1 MKRKLFAGLVAKCDG
16 IFNALKSNR
25 NVLGLVVSS
34 LCFFGSARAQVSSYT
49 FSQSSGTY
57 AAISGGTVAASGTAL
72 DDGVVSVTLPTAFA
86 YNGSSIATVGFSA
99 NGYLIMGNATSH
111 GNSNPLSSTVSS
123 NGVISVLGMDL
134 VANATTSEQRWQ
146 QIGNEII
153 FQWKEFKRY
162 NSTPFSN
169 EVVSFQIR
177 LNTSTGSINFIYDG
191 STSINASTASIPQ
204 VGLRGTTNSD
214 YNARRLTTSVPDAS
228 PAWNDTAPAT
238 TNAHNVRFT
247 STSVAAY
254 PSPGL
259 TFTWSPVTCS
269 GIPTGLTSTSITTTT
284 ATINWTAPSSA
295 PANGYEYYYSTSN
308 TTPTAAQTPSG
319 TTGAGVTTANISLL
333 SAATTYYYWVR
344 SNCNGTDKSVWSA
357 VGSFT
362 TACIAP
368 NAPSAVVTSSITS
381 TTLTVGFS
389 PASPVPSGYM
399 LFMSTTTTAL
409 PTLTNG
415 TSYMAGNN
423 YTIGGNVYRCV
434 ASYGTAT
441 SYNLTGGIPNT
452 QHNYFVFSAN
462 TTNSCFNA
470 PWYSSG
476 VSGYAITCPAVASSP
491 TNSTTSNS
499 ATVSWS
505 PPATG
510 GTALP
515 IKYRFELYSDA
526 LRTAAV
532 SGYPLSDTTSP
543 VNIPGLSSGTTY
555 YYRIITYTTS
565 CNSANLDG
573 SFTTACGVES
583 APTALQ
589 NFSSYSGTAPAP
601 NCWSEAKGALSGGAL
616 TGTISD
622 WVLKANGFAN
632 ISSANPGVSI
642 NLYGGTTGAPEN
654 DWIISNVINLGAT
667 SGAHRLKY
675 KMAVTSYNGPAAQT
689 TLGTHIVRVV
699 VSTDAGATWNAANV
713 IKSYTGAATYSNT
726 GIEEIIVLNYTGNV
740 KIGFLATTTGN
751 SPDIDFH
758 IDDFVVE
765 AVPTDAVDYA
775 NVQFPGVSTTT
786 SGTSVDIY
794 GQAYEPGVTAPA
806 GAATGLVV
814 WYSKN
819 ATDVDPSSVAWTGTW
834 TLAAYNGQGAGAGAN
849 NDEWKGSI
857 TPITGQADTYY
868 SFRYQ
873 LNGGPMMYGGYSSSG
888 GGFWNGTTNK
898 NGKLSV
904 NYEVYTTAVAPNNTV
919 NTTIDVYLRDFDGIT
934 NFYTDAQTSIW
945 MYAGVQVSPS
955 SQFQYIGTTS
965 QDFAN
970 TSTLVEFVRQSTN
983 PNVYKATIKFADY
996 FCIPAGTTVEGI
1008 NLLFRNQYSN
1018 AGNDKTVDLFLDLTD
1033 ATVAVNAPA
1042 LTATTAITNNSA
1054 AINWTAPTSGAVK
1067 GYDYY
1072 YSTSNTAPTAGT
1084 TPSGSTLAGVT
1095 TANLTSLLAST
1106 NYYVW
1111 ARTKGCGSS
1120 ASAWS
1125 IIGSFTTA
1133 CGTIIAFPF
1142 TETFETSSTTRN
1154 CWTQIQEVGSY
1165 SWTYAT
1171 GAGAGGITS
1180 AHGGTLNARFVS
1192 ITGTASAVT
1201 KLVSPVM
1208 DLTSVTN
1215 PVLGFWYGQEYW
1227 TGQIN
1232 ALKIYYRVN
1241 AASPWVLLTSY
1252 SGQINA
1258 WTEIENLALPNPS
1271 ATYQIAFEGISN
1283 YGRAN
1288 VVDDVTIK
1296 AAPVPTTYTWNG
1308 SSSSSWDTA
1317 VNWTPNGIPGSTD
1330 HVIVTGTSVPN
1341 KLNIVTNKTVTNFEL
1356 TGSDATSFNLGSGN
1370 SLTIKGT
1377 VAYTGTAT
1385 AVLNCNSTVI
1395 INSISNQIIPPLTYG
1410 NLNALGGNRTFSP
1423 TGTIKICSAFS
1434 VNPSLYSYVVTG
1446 STVEYFSSDTGW
1458 TMVPF
1463 SYNNLTFSG
1472 TGDFT
1477 LENGTISVAGNFVQS
1492 AGTLYLGYLDDAA
1505 LTITGTMALGN
1516 GVINSRDA
1524 FDATINVGGDLNILN
1539 GGSLLSYS
1547 NSGTDTVNVTG
1558 NATISGTGSWSI
1570 WSDVSSV
1577 VTINGDLVLT
1587 GTSANAIG
1595 VDGESTI
1602 TINGNFS
1609 QSNTS
1614 KLYLA
1619 DGNTSFFNV
1628 GGNFTLAG
1636 TSVFDLNVSS
1646 GGNTTVTL
1654 KGNLNVATGATL
1666 TSGNANISNFNFTGT
1681 TNQTVSGSGTIELFR
1696 SNINKPSGY
1705 VDLQRDLQI
1714 RRILTMT
1721 SGNIVTN
1728 TNTLTLGQAAGNP
1741 GTLTYTSGYVVGKMT
1756 RWFATGATTGNNG
1769 LFPLGTATN
1778 ENRFA
1783 SINYASV
1790 TTAGRLTAEVIAT
1803 AMGTFPPV
1811 TVAAAGSCPLFEAKT
1826 GDTFYW
1832 KLTNNAIAATNY
1844 TAAFTKQTA
1853 TATPLCSLTLLNRN
1867 PTTWLGTGAHI
1878 APSGITTNYTLSR
1891 SGLTT
1896 YGDFGIGIKG
1906 LCGTTKTWAAGAWT
1920 GGDGLAP
1927 TSTDAV
1933 VFAGNYN
1940 TQTGPALPNISSCE
1954 CTINPGMTVTVNAGK
1969 TLTVAYGLTLSDNNT
1984 PDPSDDGKLI
1994 ILNNG
1999 SLVQVA
2005 DVDNATANNNTGTLT
2020 MERIT
2025 KPMYRY
2031 DFTYWS
2037 SPVFANNN
2045 PGDDA
2050 ANPAEFSLKE
2060 LSPMTLFD
2068 KYYKWNHAAATP
2080 GWQTIPVGAESMVPG
2095 RGYIV
2100 RAPQSGPYGT
2110 DPSAPSSYHTYT
2122 ANFTGTPNNGTVHH
2136 DVSGP
2141 DKWNLLGN
2149 PYPSA
2154 ISADAFFN
2162 ANVGSGIGSTNT
2174 LEGSLYL
2181 WTHNSELTEG
2191 GTAGIYSY
2199 SNGDYACYN
2208 GTGSTNT
2215 KEASTDDDP
2224 ADNKPTGFIA
2234 AGQSFFVKG
2243 TATGAAVFNN
2253 SMRIAANNSQFFRP
2267 ASTEPITNWDTTGKH
2282 RVWLNMKGQTKGF
2295 NQLLVGYVEN
2305 ATNDWDIRFDG
2316 VSFGGNQV
2324 AFYSLLGSRN
2334 LAIQGRAL
2342 PFNNQD
2348 EVPLGYMSTLNGTL
2362 TISIDEYEGLFEGQ
2376 GLYLEDKLLNVVH
2389 DLKASPYS
2397 FTTVVGTFDDRFVL
2411 RYLPSEELGNPDHE
2425 SIANGLVVYQE
2436 EGRIMIKSQLQALE
2450 QVTIYDLLGRTVF
2463 DKAGIG
2469 QNSFGIQN
2477 VVMNEQPLI
2486 VKVKLANGQI
2496 VNRKIVY

>member
-1 MKRKLFAGLVAKCDG
+1 MKRKLFAGLVAKC
-16 IFNALKSNR
+16 IETFNVPKSNR
-25 NVLGLVVSS
+25 NILGLVVFL
-34 LCFFGSARAQVSSYT
+34 LCFFGSAQAQVSSYT

-57 AAISGGTVAASGTAL
+57 TAISGGTAHTTVQA
-72 DDGVVSVTLPTAFA
+72 DDDNYSFTLPFSFN
-86 YNGSSIATVGFSA
+86 YNGTGYTVARPTTNGFLVL
-99 NGYLIMGNATSH
+99 GGNAPSTTQYT
-111 GNSNPLSSTVSS
+111 PLSSGST
-123 NGVISVLGMDL
+123 NFAISAFSHDLRSIVRSEVLGTAPNRIYVCQWSSID
-134 VANATTSEQRWQ
+134 RWASSAWQ
-146 QIGNEII
+146 VDAGN
-153 FQWKEFKRY
+153 
-162 NSTPFSN
+162 
-169 EVVSFQIR
+169 VQIR
-177 LNTSTGSINFIYDG
+177 LYETTNVVQIIYG
-191 STSINASTASIPQ
+191 STTGTATSSTVQ
-204 VGLRGTTNSD
+204 VGLRGAANTDFNNRTSSTNWNSTTAGGSN
-214 YNARRLTTSVPDAS
+214 V
-228 PAWNDTAPAT
+228 AT
-238 TNAHNVRFT
+238 ITYS
-247 STSVAAY
+247 STIK
-254 PSPGL
+254 PSSGL
-259 TFTWSPVTCS
+259 TFTWSPAACS
-269 GIPTGLTSTSITTTT
+269 GVPTGLTSTSITTTT
-284 ATINWTAPSSA
+284 ATINWAAPSSA

-476 VSGYAITCPAVASSP
+476 VSGYAITCPAVASSL

-510 GTALP
+510 GSALP

-526 LRTAAV
+526 LRTVAV
-532 SGYPLSDTTSP
+532 SGYPLADTTSP
-543 VNIPGLSSGTTY
+543 TNISGLSSGTTY

-565 CNSANLDG
+565 CSSPNLDG
-573 SFTTACGVES
+573 SFTTPCAVVATFPFNETF
-583 APTALQ
+583 A
-589 NFSSYSGTAPAP
+589 SYLP
-601 NCWSEAKGALSGGAL
+601 NCWAEGDAGTSLV
-616 TGTISD
+616 TGPAAVSTVASTSD
-622 WVLKANGFAN
+622 WVEDGFLN
-632 ISSANPGVSI
+632 S
-642 NLYGGTTGAPEN
+642 GTTGAAKMN
-654 DWIISNVINLGAT
+654 IDSNNGAEWLITPPIAIPATGTYRVKYNVGAT
-667 SGAHRLKY
+667 Q
-675 KMAVTSYNGPAAQT
+675 YNASTAPT
-689 TLGTHIVRVV
+689 TAWESDDFVELLV
-699 VSTDAGATWNAANV
+699 N
-713 IKSYTGAATYSNT
+713 
-726 GIEEIIVLNYTGNV
+726 
-740 KIGFLATTTGN
+740 TTGFTNWTVLKTYN
-751 SPDIDFH
+751 STNVPSHLGQLDETLLSAYSGQTVRFAFRAFEGSSNGSADIDFF
-758 IDDFVVE
+758 IDNFVVE
-765 AVPTDAVDYA
+765 AIPTDAVDYA
-775 NVQFPGVSTTT
+775 NIQFPGVSTTT
-786 SGTSVDIY
+786 TGTSVEIF
-794 GQAYEPGVTAPA
+794 GQAYEPGVTDPA

-819 ATDVDPSSVAWTGTW
+819 ATDVDPSSAGWTGTW
-834 TLAAYNGQGAGAGAN
+834 TLATFNTNVGN
-849 NDEWKGSI
+849 NDEWKGAI
-857 TPITGQADTYY
+857 TPIPGQADTYY

-873 LNGGPMMYGGYSSSG
+873 LNGGPMRYGGYSGTG

-898 NGKLSV
+898 NGKLSI

-919 NTTIDVYLRDFDGIT
+919 NNTIDVYLRDFDGVT
-934 NFYTDAQTSIW
+934 NFYTDLQTSIW

-996 FCIPAGTTVEGI
+996 FCIPAATSVEGI

-1033 ATVAVNAPA
+1033 ATVTVTAPA
-1042 LTATTAITNNSA
+1042 LTATTAITTTTA
-1054 AINWTAPTSGAVK
+1054 TINWAAPTTGAVK

-1084 TPSGSTLAGVT
+1084 TPSGSTLGGVT
-1095 TANLTSLLAST
+1095 TANLTSLLSTT

-1111 ARTKGCGSS
+1111 VRTKGCGSS
-1120 ASAWS
+1120 VSAWS
-1125 IIGSFTTA
+1125 TMGSFTTA
-1133 CGTIIAFPF
+1133 CGTITVFPF

-1171 GAGAGGITS
+1171 GAGAATITS

-1192 ITGTASAVT
+1192 ITGTASAIT

-1208 DLTSVTN
+1208 NLTTVTN
-1215 PVLGFWYGQEYW
+1215 PVLGFWYGQELW
-1227 TGQIN
+1227 TGQQN
-1232 ALKIYYRVN
+1232 TLKIYYRVN
-1241 AASPWVLLTSY
+1241 SSSPWIQLAHYTGNV
-1252 SGQINA
+1252 NA
-1258 WTEIENLALPNPS
+1258 WTEIENLVLPNPS
-1271 ATYQIAFEGISN
+1271 AAYQIAFEGINN

-1288 VVDDVTIK
+1288 VVDDVTVK
-1296 AAPVPTTYTWNG
+1296 AAPIPTTYTWNG
-1308 SSSSSWDTA
+1308 SSSTSWDTA

-1330 HVIVTGTSVPN
+1330 HIIVTGTSVPN

-1356 TGSDATSFNLGSGN
+1356 TGSDATSFSLTGTN

-1377 VAYTGTAT
+1377 VAYTGPAT

-1395 INSISNQIIPPLTYG
+1395 INNASNQIIPPLTYG
-1410 NLNALGGNRTFSP
+1410 NLNALGGNRIFSP

-1477 LENGTISVAGNFVQS
+1477 LEDGTINVAGNFVQS
-1492 AGTLYLGYLDDAA
+1492 AGTLYLGYLDDATLA
-1505 LTITGTMALGN
+1505 ITGTMTLGN

-1524 FDATINVGGDLNILN
+1524 FDAKINVGGDLNILN

-1547 NSGTDTVNVTG
+1547 NNGTDTVIVTG
-1558 NATISGTGSWSI
+1558 NANISGTGSWSI
-1570 WSDVSSV
+1570 WSDVSSAVIIGGNLV
-1577 VTINGDLVLT
+1577 VS
-1587 GTSANAIG
+1587 GTSTAAIEIDG
-1595 VDGESTI
+1595 VSGVI
-1602 TINGNFS
+1602 VNGHFS

-1614 KLYLA
+1614 RIYLT
-1619 DGNTSFFNV
+1619 DGGTTVFDV
-1628 GGNFTLAG
+1628 AGNFTLAD

-1646 GGNTTVTL
+1646 GGNSTVNL
-1654 KGNLNVATGATL
+1654 KGNLTVSTGATL
-1666 TSGNANISNFNFTGT
+1666 TAGNANSANFNFTGT
-1681 TNQTVSGSGTIELFR
+1681 TNQIVSGAGTIAIFR
-1696 SNINKPSGY
+1696 STIDKSFGY

-1714 RRILTMT
+1714 RRVLTMN

-1728 TNTLTLGQAAGNP
+1728 SNTLTLGQGAGNP
-1741 GTLTYTSGYVVGKMT
+1741 GTLTYGYGFVVGKMT
-1756 RWFATGATTGNNG
+1756 RWFATGATTGSNG

-1783 SINYASV
+1783 TINFASV
-1790 TTAGRLTAEVIAT
+1790 TTAGSLTAEVVET
-1803 AMGTFPPV
+1803 AMGAFSPV

-1832 KLTNNAIAATNY
+1832 KLTNNAIVATNY
-1844 TAAFTKQTA
+1844 TAAFRKQTA

-1867 PTTWLGTGAHI
+1867 PTNWLGTGTHI
-1878 APSGITTNYTLSR
+1878 APSGTTADYTLSR

-1906 LCGTTKTWAAGAWT
+1906 LCGTTKTWASGAWT
-1920 GGDGLAP
+1920 GGDGFAP
-1927 TSTDAV
+1927 TLTDAV
-1933 VFAGNYN
+1933 IFAGNYDT
-1940 TQTGPALPNISSCE
+1940 TQTTPVLPNVSSCE
-1954 CTINPGMTVTVNAGK
+1954 CTINPGATVTIGGGK
-1969 TLTVAYGLTLSDNNT
+1969 TLTVEYGLKLSDNST
-1984 PDPSDDGKLI
+1984 PDPLDDGKLV

-2005 DVDNATANNNTGTLT
+2005 DVDNATANNNTGSIS

-2037 SPVFANNN
+2037 SPMFANNN
-2045 PGDDA
+2045 SSDDA
-2050 ANPAEFSLKE
+2050 TNPAEFSLKE
-2060 LSPMTLFD
+2060 LSPTTLFD

-2080 GWQTIPVGAESMVPG
+2080 AWQTIPVGAESMVPG

-2110 DPSAPSSYHTYT
+2110 DPNASSSYHTYT
-2122 ANFTGTPNNGTVHH
+2122 ANFIGIPNNGTVRH

-2162 ANVGSGIGSTNT
+2162 ANVGPGIGSTNT

-2181 WTHNSELTEG
+2181 WTHNSEITEG
-2191 GTAGIYSY
+2191 GTTGIYSY

-2215 KEASTDDDP
+2215 KEASSDDDP

-2267 ASTEPITNWDTTGKH
+2267 ASTEPITNWDMTGKH
-2282 RVWLNMKGQTKGF
+2282 RVWLNMKGQTVGF

-2316 VSFGGNQV
+2316 ISFGGNQV
-2324 AFYSLLGSRN
+2324 AFYSLLESRN

-2348 EVPLGYMSTLNGTL
+2348 EVPLGYKSTLNGTL
-2362 TISIDEYEGLFEGQ
+2362 TISIDEYDGLFEGQ
-2376 GLYLEDKLLNVVH
+2376 GIYLEDKLLHVVH
-2389 DLKASPYS
+2389 DLKASAYS
-2397 FTTVVGTFDDRFVL
+2397 FTTLVGTFNDRFVL

-2425 SIANGLVVYQE
+2425 SAANGLVVYQE

-2469 QNSFGIQN
+2469 QNSFSIQN
-2477 VVMNEQPLI
+2477 VIMNEQPLI

-2496 VNRKIVY
+2496 VNKKIVY